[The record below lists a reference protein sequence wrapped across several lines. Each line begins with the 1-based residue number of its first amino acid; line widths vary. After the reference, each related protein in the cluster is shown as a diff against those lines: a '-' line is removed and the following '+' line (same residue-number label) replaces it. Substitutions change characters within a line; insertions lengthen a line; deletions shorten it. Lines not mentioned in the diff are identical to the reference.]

1 MSSIHHSY
9 CGYGSSAGEHSSQL
23 VLRIDEM
30 PDKLYCQAIKKGT
43 LKDILHLWTPHSRDV

>member
-43 LKDILHLWTPHSRDV
+43 LEDILHLWTPHSRDV